1 MLRKSNEHTKF
12 LLKNANWI
20 LKFESLIF
28 QLHQGYPPVKPE
40 TLVFWDSAFEAWP
53 WTTWAPLMPSELNLA
68 ALTRT
73 ILTIKFR
80 NPTRPPQIIKPS
92 SKKPGKCVKA
102 SVPWTIT
109 HLHGCSL
116 TDKSTS
122 ATPSS
127 TPHSQLSPFYS
138 RFSVLPADFHNHTDP
153 KPKTDWENSEVRSC
167 NSNNLE
173 QKQYNPFNIA
183 TLHPANFHK
192 RTDPENRL
200 RKFGDAKVQFQQCR
214 RKVLNS
220 FSFYLFNIAPLH
232 PANFHNHRDPENRLR
247 KFGSAKVQFQQR
259 RRKVLSSFSFHP
271 SNIAPLHPANFHN
284 HRHGSRTWVK

>member
-1 MLRKSNEHTKF
+1 MDSKIGPKNLKVGTLPLHSSRKKVANPGPTKARKTHPAQSKKINWFFEMVEDCWSKLSASIQLKNCSAMLRKSNEHTKF

-40 TLVFWDSAFEAWP
+40 TLVFWDSAFGAWP

-68 ALTRT
+68 ALTRS

-173 QKQYNPFNIA
+173 QK
-183 TLHPANFHK
+183 
-192 RTDPENRL
+192 
-200 RKFGDAKVQFQQCR
+200 
-214 RKVLNS
+214 
-220 FSFYLFNIAPLH
+220 
-232 PANFHNHRDPENRLR
+232 
-247 KFGSAKVQFQQR
+247 
-259 RRKVLSSFSFHP
+259 
-271 SNIAPLHPANFHN
+271 
-284 HRHGSRTWVK
+284 